1 MRVLMITATNPYPP
15 ISGGQRC
22 NLDEI
27 KAYSRWAELDLIA
40 VYDETEPHLGEAM
53 RRHLSEFCRMIV
65 PVPVPLKFNR
75 HPFRQGLQF
84 LMSQFGQYPF
94 RAQKLW
100 HSTMIKA
107 FIEMLQNHTY
117 DLVHFNHLAT
127 VRYNDLMQ
135 GHPAIR
141 LATEANVE
149 WEIFARYAQTLPNL
163 LKRMLAAHEAARLR
177 RYEVNMLNQMDGII
191 VLSERDRDLLQRD
204 GVHKPMHIFRRP
216 MEVMVPPLPKWENTE
231 PMVISLGRLEETRTH
246 GTLWCLREVWHRV
259 RKQVPDARW
268 HIIGADPPASIR
280 EYHGRDGVVVEGFVE
295 DLTPFLHRARACVIP
310 LFIGGGIRIK
320 ILDMLSVGLP
330 CVSTTV
336 GAQGLENEGI
346 WIADTPE
353 EFANGIVE
361 LLRNQSRWEQMQQAG
376 QAFIREHYASE
387 VVARESEAF
396 VRQLLAR
403 KEVAS

>member
-1 MRVLMITATNPYPP
+1 MIN
-15 ISGGQRC
+15 
-22 NLDEI
+22 
-27 KAYSRWAELDLIA
+27 
-40 VYDETEPHLGEAM
+40 V
-53 RRHLSEFCRMIV
+53 
-65 PVPVPLKFNR
+65 
-75 HPFRQGLQF
+75 
-84 LMSQFGQYPF
+84 
-94 RAQKLW
+94 
-100 HSTMIKA
+100 
-107 FIEMLQNHTY
+107 FIEMLQTYTY
-117 DLVHFNHLAT
+117 DVIHFNHLAT
-127 VRYNDLMQ
+127 IRYNTLIH
-135 GHPAIR
+135 GHSAVR

-149 WEIFARYAQTLPNL
+149 WEIFARYAQTLRNPF
-163 LKRMLAAHEAARLR
+163 KRLLAAREAYRLR
-177 RYEVNMLNQMDGII
+177 RYEIDTLNQMDGVI

-216 MEVMVPPLPKWENTE
+216 MEVVYPPLPRWENTE
-231 PMVISLGRLEETRTH
+231 PIVISLGRLEETRTH

-268 HIIGADPPASIR
+268 HIIGADPSDSVRA
-280 EYHGRDGVVVEGFVE
+280 YHGRDGVAVEGFVE
-295 DLTPFLHRARACVIP
+295 DLTPFLHKARACIIP

-320 ILDMLSVGLP
+320 ILDMLSIGLP

-336 GAQGLENEGI
+336 GAQGLENEGV

-353 EFANGIVE
+353 GFAEGIVE
-361 LLRNQSRWEQMQQAG
+361 LLRNRTRWEQMQQAG